1 MSNTSS
7 IAKHRA
13 YKKEQ
18 REERERSQDQEEIWT
33 SGLPLLI
40 LDHKDVLSLVFYF
53 NILLGT
59 ANMGSVCG
67 VMIL

>member
-13 YKKEQ
+13 YKKGQ
-18 REERERSQDQEEIWT
+18 TEERERSQDQEENWT

-40 LDHKDVLSLVFYF
+40 LDNKDVLSLAFYF
-53 NILLGT
+53 NILLDT
-59 ANMGSVCG
+59 ANVGSVYG
-67 VMIL
+67 VMVL